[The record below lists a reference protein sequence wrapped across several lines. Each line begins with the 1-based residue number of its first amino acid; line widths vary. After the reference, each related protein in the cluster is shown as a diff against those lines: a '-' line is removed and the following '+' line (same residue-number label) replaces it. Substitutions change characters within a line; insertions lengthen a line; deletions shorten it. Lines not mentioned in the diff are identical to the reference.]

1 MNSLPAANDNGESIH
16 VAALLYH
23 HVGPLREQSCRGL
36 TVSRDAFARQMKTLA
51 ALGFRTISAADWIA
65 YTRGGASPG
74 SRCFM
79 ITFDDAYADLVEN
92 ALPVLLDAGYTATVF
107 VPTALAGTRLPC
119 SPRDSRAALEVMSR
133 NQIAEWSGKG
143 IAFGAHSRSHADLT
157 TIDAAQ
163 LEDEIEGSRQ
173 ELGEITG
180 KVVDSFAYPYGRYDA
195 TIATRAAAS
204 FDACFT
210 LDEGLNERDTPLSML
225 RRSMVQHGDS
235 IADVCLRAAYGR
247 SVLERVRT
255 AFSRPSSLLRS

>member
-1 MNSLPAANDNGESIH
+1 MNLPPAGTDNRGRIH

-51 ALGFRTISAADWIA
+51 ALGFRTVSTADWIA
-65 YTRGGASPG
+65 YARGGASPG

-79 ITFDDAYADLVEN
+79 ITFDDAYADLVDN
-92 ALPVLLDAGYTATVF
+92 ALPVLLDVGYTATVF
-107 VPTALAGTRLPC
+107 VPTSLAGTRLPC
-119 SPRDSRAALEVMSR
+119 SPRDPRAALEVMSR
-133 NQIAEWSGKG
+133 TQIAEWSGKG

-157 TIDAAQ
+157 TINAAQ
-163 LEDEIEGSRQ
+163 LDDEIEGSKQ

-180 KVVDSFAYPYGRYDA
+180 KAVDSFAYPFGRYDA
-195 TIATRAAAS
+195 SIAKRAAAS

-210 LDEGLNERDTPLSML
+210 LDEGLNYPSTPLSML

-235 IADVCLRAAYGR
+235 IADVCLRAAYGK

-255 AFSRPSSLLRS
+255 AFSRPPSMLRS